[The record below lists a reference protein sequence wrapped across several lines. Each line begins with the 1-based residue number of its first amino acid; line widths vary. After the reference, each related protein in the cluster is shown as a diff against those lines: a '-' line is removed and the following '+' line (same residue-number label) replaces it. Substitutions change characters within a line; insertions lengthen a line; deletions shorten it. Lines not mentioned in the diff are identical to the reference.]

1 MSKSSKLAQSS
12 ARGGFNILWGMI
24 LSSIISAVGTIIV
37 GSALGEE
44 YGLISIVLSGPLM
57 ISSIRD
63 LGINQAIIKYTTQY
77 RTENN
82 SEKLKNIVIAGTSFN
97 IILGIIFTVASFLL
111 SGVMANILERPT
123 IVNLI
128 QIASVMI
135 LADGLTKTV
144 QSVFIGFEKMA
155 LHSLTHVFQSTLKTL
170 LMISLVVL
178 SLGVYGAIL
187 GQIIAYCAAA
197 LVSLAL
203 LYFAIII
210 KLRKK
215 EYHFNFFS
223 TIKTMLSFGLPLSI
237 AIILSGVLAQFY
249 VFITAIYTS
258 DLMVSN
264 YAMAINFGSLVSVF
278 ASSVATIMFPTFSK
292 IQGTDDPQTLRSVF
306 RYSVKYTS
314 LLIVPLTF
322 AVIALANPGVES
334 LFQDEFEF
342 TSLFLSLYVLTFL
355 YSAIGNLSA
364 GSLIKSQ
371 GKTKVNMKITLLTF
385 IIGIVLSLVL
395 IPSFQVLGLLAVH
408 IFSGLPGIII
418 ALWWINKNYQATVD
432 WVSSVKIVGISA
444 LSATLTYF
452 VINHFN
458 LSSWIGLL
466 VGTPVFLGTYIIGA
480 PLIGAINYGD
490 TKNLKDAVKSLG
502 PLAFVI
508 DALLY
513 LIEKISKAKQK
524 RTS

>member
-1 MSKSSKLAQSS
+1 LSKSSDLARSS
-12 ARGGFNILWGMI
+12 AQGGFNILWGMI

-37 GSALGEE
+37 GNALGEE

-57 ISSIRD
+57 ITSIRD
-63 LGINQAIIKYTTQY
+63 LGINQAIIKYSTQY

-97 IILGIIFTVASFLL
+97 VILGIVFTLASFLL
-111 SGVMANILERPT
+111 SGVMADILDRPT

-170 LMISLVVL
+170 LMIFLVVI

-215 EYHFNFFS
+215 EYHFQFFS
-223 TIKTMLSFGLPLSI
+223 TIKTMLTFGLPLSI
-237 AIILSGVLAQFY
+237 VMILSGVLAQFY

-258 DLMVSN
+258 DLMISN

-278 ASSVATIMFPTFSK
+278 ASSVVTVMFPTFSK
-292 IQGTDDPQTLRSVF
+292 IQGNDDPQTLRSVF

-334 LFQDEFEF
+334 LFQDEFES

-371 GKTKVNMKITLLTF
+371 GKTQVNMKITVLTF
-385 IIGIVLSLVL
+385 VIGVALSLVL
-395 IPSFQVLGLLAVH
+395 IPTFQVLGLLAVQ
-408 IFSGLPGIII
+408 IFSGLPGLII
-418 ALWWINKNYQATVD
+418 ALWWINKNYHVTVD
-432 WVSSVKIVGISA
+432 WLSSTKIVGISA
-444 LSATLTYF
+444 FSATVTYF
-452 VINHFN
+452 VINQFN
-458 LSSWIGLL
+458 LTSWIGLL
-466 VGTPVFLGTYIIGA
+466 VGTPIFLGTYIMGA
-480 PLIGAINYGD
+480 PLIGAISYVD
-490 TKNLKDAVKSLG
+490 TKNLKEAVKSLG

-508 DALLY
+508 DVLLY
-513 LIEKISKAKQK
+513 PIEKISKTKQK
-524 RTS
+524 SSN